1 MHLDIRVSEESE
13 FFDMK
18 LLKEFCSRARSYN
31 NDIGDDFQVRSLGG
45 NEQSAEII
53 LNLIKQG
60 KKTGTFSLPWIAN
73 AKNYDETISG
83 KNVILCDYHLF
94 PKVLVQIVNPILTK
108 FGDINANFTRLD
120 GPAVRDVLVWKKVHR
135 DYWNGLLGE
144 FGKVCSDDMPVI
156 VEPFKLI
163 YEDNK

>member
-83 KNVILCDYHLF
+83 KNVILCDNKTSAKGF
-94 PKVLVQIVNPILTK
+94 ISKSIS
-108 FGDINANFTRLD
+108 ANS
-120 GPAVRDVLVWKKVHR
+120 KS
-135 DYWNGLLGE
+135 N
-144 FGKVCSDDMPVI
+144 S
-156 VEPFKLI
+156 
-163 YEDNK
+163 YEIWRHKC